1 MRARRSDDITGS
13 AVVWEFSMLVLQS
26 VLGVGAIAGVWLI
39 AKDCW
44 ER

>member
-1 MRARRSDDITGS
+1 M
-13 AVVWEFSMLVLQS
+13 WELSMIVLKTF
-26 VLGVGAIAGVWLI
+26 LGVGAIAGVWLI